1 MSITAETAA
10 QASIVDDF
18 ATVPSDPAYG
28 KIAQKRLRVYH
39 AKSRKTENRRKNIR
53 KTENILVI

>member
-18 ATVPSDPAYG
+18 ATAPHSTLSAFSTLEE
-28 KIAQKRLRVYH
+28 Q
-39 AKSRKTENRRKNIR
+39 
-53 KTENILVI
+53 